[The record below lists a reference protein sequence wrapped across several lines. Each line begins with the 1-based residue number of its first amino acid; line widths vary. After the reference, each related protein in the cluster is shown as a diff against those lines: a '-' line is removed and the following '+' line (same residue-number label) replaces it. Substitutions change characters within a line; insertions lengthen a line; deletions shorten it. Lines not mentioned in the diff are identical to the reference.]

1 MKIHF
6 LFASLLFA
14 GCSFVNPY
22 SITFTTPNE
31 AVVDP
36 AVNTL
41 DFVVSQPTLA
51 YLSYVQC
58 GDKEALKLLPVV
70 SETAVPTQ
78 AYNLSLDV
86 LKDEAPGTLCRLE
99 VTAFDESTTSTESDG
114 LDVYILEKPKEE
126 AAEEVTEEILPVEEV
141 LPTNE
146 APAEEPLP
154 EVNE

>member
-31 AVVDP
+31 AVIDP

-58 GDKEALKLLPVV
+58 GDKEAFKLLPVV
-70 SETAVPTQ
+70 AETALPAQ

-86 LKDEAPGTLCRLE
+86 LKDEVPGTLCRLE
-99 VTAFDESTTSTESDG
+99 VTAFDESTTSTASEA
-114 LDVYILEKPKEE
+114 LDVYVLEK
-126 AAEEVTEEILPVEEV
+126 AQEEVTEEVSEEALPAEEVLPVEEV
-141 LPTNE
+141 PL
-146 APAEEPLP
+146 EEPLP

>member
-14 GCSFVNPY
+14 GCSFVSPY

-31 AVVDP
+31 AVIDP

-58 GDKEALKLLPVV
+58 GDKEAFKLLPVV
-70 SETAVPTQ
+70 AETALPAQ

-86 LKDEAPGTLCRLE
+86 LKDEVPGTLCHLE
-99 VTAFDESTTSTESDG
+99 VTAFDESTTSTASEG
-114 LDVYILEKPKEE
+114 LDVYVLEKAQEE
-126 AAEEVTEEILPVEEV
+126 AVEEVTEEILPAEEV
-141 LPTNE
+141 LPVE
-146 APAEEPLP
+146 EVPAEEPLP

>member
-1 MKIHF
+1 MKIYF
-6 LFASLLFA
+6 TLATALFA
-14 GCSFVNPY
+14 GCSFVAPY

-36 AVNTL
+36 ASSTL

-58 GDKEALKLLPVV
+58 GDAQAMKLLPVV
-70 SETAVPTQ
+70 AEDAVPTQ

-86 LKDEAPGTLCRLE
+86 LKDEEPGTLCHLE
-99 VTAFDESTTSTESDG
+99 VTAFDESTTSTASEA
-114 LDVYILEKPKEE
+114 LDVYVLQKPNEEKP
-126 AAEEVTEEILPVEEV
+126 EEVVQEPVVEE
-141 LPTNE
+141 L
-146 APAEEPLP
+146 PAEETLP